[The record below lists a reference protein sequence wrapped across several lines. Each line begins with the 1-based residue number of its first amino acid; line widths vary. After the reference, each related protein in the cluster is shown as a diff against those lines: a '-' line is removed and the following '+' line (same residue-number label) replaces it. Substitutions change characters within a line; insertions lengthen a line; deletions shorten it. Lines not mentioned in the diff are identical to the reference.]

1 MTNEGR
7 SPRSQSPGD
16 EPIVR
21 ITKQLIRKQEEK
33 MKKVSLCTL
42 VALALLVSSAAIAQA
57 GGSPQGTQGSSPG
70 MSQPGSA
77 GQQPG
82 YPSSQQPGST
92 GTMGSQTDQNA
103 PSQKPEKSEKKLKGC
118 VQSEGGQYMLQTKK
132 GNIALTGQD
141 VSAHAGHEVAVKG
154 TWESGGGSNS
164 SAASSGS
171 SGKTF
176 NVASVDMISD
186 SCSGGKKGS
195 SGNMGTSSPSG
206 TSQGNGGTST
216 QPPPQ

>member
-7 SPRSQSPGD
+7 SLRSQSPGN

-33 MKKVSLCTL
+33 MRKISLCTL

-70 MSQPGSA
+70 MSQPGSP

-132 GNIALTGQD
+132 GNIALTGRD

-176 NVASVDMISD
+176 NVASVDMISE
-186 SCSGGKKGS
+186 SCSGKKGS

-206 TSQGNGGTST
+206 TGQNTGGTST

>member
-1 MTNEGR
+1 
-7 SPRSQSPGD
+7 
-16 EPIVR
+16 
-21 ITKQLIRKQEEK
+21 
-33 MKKVSLCTL
+33 MKKISLCTF

-57 GGSPQGTQGSSPG
+57 GGSPRGSQGSSPG

-82 YPSSQQPGST
+82 YPSSQQPST
-92 GTMGSQTDQNA
+92 GTMGSQSDQNA

-118 VQSEGGQYMLQTKK
+118 VQSEGGQYVLQTKK

-154 TWESGGGSNS
+154 TWESGSGSNS
-164 SAASSGS
+164 SAASTGS

-186 SCSGGKKGS
+186 SCGGKKGS

-206 TSQGNGGTST
+206 NSQSTGGTST

>member
-7 SPRSQSPGD
+7 SLRSQSPGN

-33 MKKVSLCTL
+33 MNKISLCTL

-82 YPSSQQPGST
+82 YPSQQPGST

-118 VQSEGGQYMLQTKK
+118 GQSEGGQYVLQTKK

-186 SCSGGKKGS
+186 SCGGKKGS

-206 TSQGNGGTST
+206 TGQSTGGT

>member
-1 MTNEGR
+1 
-7 SPRSQSPGD
+7 
-16 EPIVR
+16 
-21 ITKQLIRKQEEK
+21 
-33 MKKVSLCTL
+33 MKKLSLCTL

-77 GQQPG
+77 GQQQPG

-118 VQSEGGQYMLQTKK
+118 VQSEGGQYVLQTKK
-132 GNIALTGQD
+132 GNINLTGQD
-141 VSAHAGHEVAVKG
+141 VSAHTGHEVAVKG
-154 TWESGGGSNS
+154 TWENGGGSNS

-186 SCSGGKKGS
+186 SCGGKKGS
-195 SGNMGTSSPSG
+195 SGSMGTSSPSG
-206 TSQGNGGTST
+206 TGQSTGGTST

>member
-1 MTNEGR
+1 
-7 SPRSQSPGD
+7 
-16 EPIVR
+16 
-21 ITKQLIRKQEEK
+21 
-33 MKKVSLCTL
+33 MKKLSLCTL

-57 GGSPQGTQGSSPG
+57 GGPQGTQGSSPG
-70 MSQPGSA
+70 MSQPGSP

-82 YPSSQQPGST
+82 YPSSQQPGAADN
-92 GTMGSQTDQNA
+92 GQMGGQTQNA

-164 SAASSGS
+164 SAASTGS
-171 SGKTF
+171 SGRTF

-186 SCSGGKKGS
+186 SCGGKKGS
-195 SGNMGTSSPSG
+195 SGSMGTSSPSG
-206 TSQGNGGTST
+206 TGQSTGGTST